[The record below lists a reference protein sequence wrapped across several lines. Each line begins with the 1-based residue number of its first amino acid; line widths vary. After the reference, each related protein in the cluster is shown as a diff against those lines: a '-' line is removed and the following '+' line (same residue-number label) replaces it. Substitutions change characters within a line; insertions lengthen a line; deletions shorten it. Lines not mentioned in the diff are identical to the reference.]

1 MKRGKTKKVF
11 FLEKNS
17 PFEEEEKNQKNQKKR
32 SSCHLLSKIIIRFNK
47 ILNDLNIII

>member
-17 PFEEEEKNQKNQKKR
+17 PFEEEEKNQKNQKKGR
-32 SSCHLLSKIIIRFNK
+32 RATSFLKLL
-47 ILNDLNIII
+47 